1 MQETS
6 LRQTS
11 NRAAGTATG
20 LRAYPLA
27 KAVLPWGLALSLC
40 FRKDVMI
47 RFRWGAL
54 DYTSVDSYAALEI
67 AIVLASCAYCLT
79 NRKLAPTLRMIS
91 GTSLSA
97 FFAMYGW
104 GLISSIWSEQPSY
117 SLFQALEVL
126 SQLAIV
132 LIAVSYAPTVATA
145 ETSVL
150 WVSMIATLC
159 GIGQYVKLYGF
170 STQLSDWHTNHY
182 TATAAILLS
191 YCFAEF
197 FASSGRRRIRL
208 MAFGGFAAF
217 ALLLGTSA
225 TSIIAALTGFA
236 ITAMLLKGNRWPLIA
251 IAAIAMI
258 GAALAPDVAFSILF
272 PGKTEHQVTSLH
284 GREHLWGALA
294 SYIWESPIVGHGFA
308 MGAKLG
314 SMRSDF
320 QIVTTNTHNS
330 FLSVVLGMGFVGVL
344 LASLA
349 AARFTFEIKRNRK
362 AGIQGSVGVASA
374 VVSGVVN
381 GMGIGILGET
391 WRSSTLA
398 FAAILALHAIW
409 ICPSARRRTN
419 ALPQRAGGRRNQ
431 VGALFA

>member
-6 LRQTS
+6 LRRIS
-11 NRAAGTATG
+11 NRAPADTASAQT
-20 LRAYPLA
+20 AYPLA
-27 KAVLPWGLALSLC
+27 KVLVPWGLALALC

-79 NRKLAPTLRMIS
+79 NRNLAPTLRNIS
-91 GTSLSA
+91 GTSFSA
-97 FFAMYGW
+97 FFAMYSW
-104 GLISSIWSEQPSY
+104 GLFSSLWSEQPPY

-126 SQLAIV
+126 SQLLLV
-132 LIAVSYAPTVATA
+132 LIAVNYASTLESA

-159 GIGQYVKLYGF
+159 GIGQYIRLFGL

-191 YCFAEF
+191 YCVAEF

-208 MAFGGFAAF
+208 TAFGGFACF

-225 TSIIAALTGFA
+225 ASIIAALTGFA
-236 ITAMLLKGNRWPLIA
+236 TTALLLKGNRWPLVA
-251 IAAIAMI
+251 IAVIAMI
-258 GAALAPDVAFSILF
+258 GAALEPDLAFSLLF

-284 GREHLWGALA
+284 GREHLWSALA

-314 SMRSDF
+314 GMRSDY

-330 FLSVVLGMGFVGVL
+330 FLSVILGMGLVGVL
-344 LASLA
+344 IAALA
-349 AARFTFEIKRNRK
+349 AARFTFEIRRNRK
-362 AGIQGSVGVASA
+362 AGIPGSVGAASA
-374 VVSGVVN
+374 IVSGVVN

-398 FAAILALHAIW
+398 FSAILALHAIW
-409 ICPSARRRTN
+409 IFPSARRRSN
-419 ALPQRAGGRRNQ
+419 AMPQRAGRRRDRF
-431 VGALFA
+431 GI